1 MPDARGRGCPIGTK
15 TRPTCGC
22 WKKVVETLKPSGG
35 PLSSPSPRLVHYL
48 FIPDLIYANKHPG
61 ADIRRWKQFEDTE
74 CFNCGQKAEEVE

>member
-1 MPDARGRGCPIGTK
+1 MREREGLMSTK

-22 WKKVVETLKPSGG
+22 WKKVVETL
-35 PLSSPSPRLVHYL
+35 
-48 FIPDLIYANKHPG
+48 NKHPG